1 MEEDV
6 KRQIARER
14 HGLVPREKSLL
25 AFYFGYL
32 GGTTRRRTK
41 TKRSACPYVRRMILS
56 SSGPNNDDDDDDD
69 DDDDNDENF
78 DLVRQT
84 DLARIRYFPSVTDN
98 QLEFTVP
105 FITYGGLGLTHT
117 QESAIVRYFAFFQ
130 KAFPTSLHL
139 TKSTKSVTGFI
150 SGKVKSTKHGRT
162 DGRTDRQIRMI
173 RR

>member
-6 KRQIARER
+6 KRQVAREQ
-14 HGLVPREKSLL
+14 HGLIPREKSLL

-41 TKRSACPYVRRMILS
+41 PKRSACPYVRRMILS
-56 SSGPNNDDDDDDD
+56 SGANDDDDDD

-117 QESAIVRYFAFFQ
+117 QESAIVRYFAFFP

-150 SGKVKSTKHGRT
+150 SGKVSERHT
-162 DGRTDRQIRMI
+162 DVRMDDTDDTSMMI
-173 RR
+173 EKNR

>member
-69 DDDDNDENF
+69 DENF

-98 QLEFTVP
+98 RLEFTVP

-117 QESAIVRYFAFFQ
+117 QESAIVRYFAFFP

-150 SGKVKSTKHGRT
+150 SGKVSVRHTT
-162 DGRTDRQIRMI
+162 DIRMDVTDDDDTSMMI
-173 RR
+173 EKNR